1 MKKNGFISISII
13 YAFFLVFISLMLFI
27 VTNMVVNR
35 NMLSKMKEQIK
46 EDLNTTSFAKYLLS
60 LDTLKKE
67 DSDNSYRYT
76 GANPNNYLKINS
88 ELYRI
93 ISVSNSYVKVITSS
107 SIGDY
112 SYINTVNESNTSS
125 LNSYLN
131 SIQTSFFTSY
141 DFLLPSIN
149 KNLSNTD
156 YINYEIGEDKT
167 SNVLNSLAS
176 LPLISDYLCGGDAT
190 GNWLSSNMWFITSV
204 NDSNEAFALD
214 NGAVIASDVTTNRG
228 VRPVMYL
235 KKNLKYLSGTG
246 EFSQPFIV
254 G

>member
-60 LDTLKKE
+60 LDTLKRE
-67 DSDNSYRYT
+67 ESDNSYRYT
-76 GANPNNYLKINS
+76 GATPNNYLKIDN

-93 ISVSNSYVKVITSS
+93 ISVSNSYVKVITLS

-112 SYINTVNESNTSS
+112 SYGDTINESFSS
-125 LNSYLN
+125 LNTYLN

-167 SNVLNSLAS
+167 TNVFNSLAS
-176 LPLISDYLCGGDAT
+176 LPLISDYLCSGDAT
-190 GNWLSSNMWFITSV
+190 GNWLNSNMWFITNV
-204 NDSNEAFALD
+204 NDSNEAFALY
-214 NGAVIASDVTTNRG
+214 NGNIIANDITTNRG

-235 KKNLKYLSGTG
+235 KKNIKYLSGTG